1 MFANPIPA
9 EHEIPHHEI
18 QRSIDAA
25 VAAAETQGGPSGKD
39 VTPFILGDI
48 LARTGGRSIR
58 ANRALVLNNAAMGA
72 RVAVELARLDH
83 GSASPPRAD
92 GGGGGGGGGNDGGG
106 GP

>member
-18 QRSIDAA
+18 QQSIDAA
-25 VAAAETQGGPSGKD
+25 VAAAEKQSGGLSGKD

-72 RVAVELARLDH
+72 RVAVELARLEH
-83 GSASPPRAD
+83 RSALPLRAD
-92 GGGGGGGGGNDGGG
+92 GGGGGERACV
-106 GP
+106 